1 MSCDRCPEF
10 REKGAAFCPFCGE
23 RLGNPLVAVRAPRR
37 KYDVFFIAG
46 LIAAIQGMLMM
57 FVEILVGWGKLTYV
71 LDGVAGSSYTLY
83 YITPQIRDLVTVG
96 DVGIMAIFVLELIT
110 VTACLGIMLYQA
122 MRKVRE
128 NYGDVRVIENTA
140 AYEMP
145 ITLGLLLLAEIAFMF
160 LMIMAGVKLDGG
172 GNTDMTPSL
181 VFSLLHASVY
191 EEILCRLLMLGL
203 PCLIVALLLKRK
215 DSPWWRYLFGGM
227 KFEWWM
233 VFFIL
238 FSAVMFGAAHL
249 TNWGTWK
256 FIPTFAFGLM
266 AGYLYVK
273 YGLHACI
280 GAHFINDYLV
290 SSQWAI
296 GAPGFF
302 MVGMIA
308 VGLCSLPYLWRYY
321 TRMRDTYRSY
331 RVKKE
336 SEIKEAD

>member
-308 VGLCSLPYLWRYY
+308 IGLCSLPYLWRYY
-321 TRMRDTYRSY
+321 TRIHDAYKSY
-331 RVKKE
+331 RVKRE
-336 SEIKEAD
+336 SEIREAD

>member
-321 TRMRDTYRSY
+321 TRMRDAYRSY

-336 SEIKEAD
+336 SEIREAD

>member
-23 RLGNPLVAVRAPRR
+23 RLGNPIVAVRAPRR

-57 FVEILVGWGKLTYV
+57 FVEILVGWSKLTYV

-96 DVGIMAIFVLELIT
+96 DVGIMTIFVLELIT

-145 ITLGLLLLAEIAFMF
+145 ITLGLLLLAELAFMF
-160 LMIMAGVKLDGG
+160 LMIIAGVKLDGG

-290 SSQWAI
+290 SSDWAI

-308 VGLCSLPYLWRYY
+308 VGLCSLPYLGRYY
-321 TRMRDTYRSY
+321 LRIRDAYRSY
-331 RVKKE
+331 CVKKE
-336 SEIKEAD
+336 SEIREAD